1 MKVFGTLWV
10 IERHSD
16 WSRSGSLCWPIR
28 FKVSLTFYLHFTFL
42 VRLIN
47 LLLLLLW
54 STERKSWSKKKKKTW
69 NHDILRN
76 HRRIEICKNHFHH
89 HFHSHSPIQSNL
101 LYSNSHSSHL
111 IVPSSGL
118 ITKSS
123 IPSNQ
128 SYPQSQPTDNTFT
141 PIFNLHQKKQLPVR
155 ITQNV
160 SQVKKNKN
168 QSNSHSRFFKNGI

>member
-1 MKVFGTLWV
+1 MFFFFSLIDQPTHQKPSQHTFKKVNSRTL
-10 IERHSD
+10 
-16 WSRSGSLCWPIR
+16 
-28 FKVSLTFYLHFTFL
+28 KV
-42 VRLIN
+42 LI
-47 LLLLLLW
+47 
-54 STERKSWSKKKKKTW
+54 KKKKKTW

>member
-1 MKVFGTLWV
+1 MVFNFSQLDSNSWKMKDQYCKCFFFFPW
-10 IERHSD
+10 
-16 WSRSGSLCWPIR
+16 
-28 FKVSLTFYLHFTFL
+28 
-42 VRLIN
+42 LIN
-47 LLLLLLW
+47 QPTKNLHSILSKKSILELW
-54 STERKSWSKKKKKTW
+54 KSWSKKKKKTW